1 MGSYNTHNSAT
12 TFPSV
17 TYFIELVDYHSSME
31 SDNEEGGPELTKIE
45 TKVKFCRL
53 IPYIPNRTRMA
64 FAIRYNYRCMVKA
77 IFTSVALNL
86 VIPIIHVFL

>member
-1 MGSYNTHNSAT
+1 
-12 TFPSV
+12 
-17 TYFIELVDYHSSME
+17 ME

-64 FAIRYNYRCMVKA
+64 FAIRYNYRCMAQA
-77 IFTSVALNL
+77 IFKYLHLS
-86 VIPIIHVFL
+86 H